1 MNRLRQT
8 PGWQYLIA
16 EPGTWLAL
24 CFLRP
29 VVFRERT
36 EAMLLQQ
43 RLKLMLRLGL
53 LILLVEYLPALLIRS
68 ILCLVDVNLYPSYF
82 SANFSL
88 LDPGIIPFWFDAT
101 WTIVLSCLLGGLF
114 GGLFTLRMGI
124 ATAVAFGLSTGINN
138 GCGSYTIVSIIF
150 GLSSGLAIGL
160 AFNSTIFK
168 HSSSRTKNKIRCTLN
183 IATVK

>member
-8 PGWQYLIA
+8 PGLQYLIA

-36 EAMLLQQ
+36 EAMPLQQ

-53 LILLVEYLPALLIRS
+53 LVLLLEYLPALLIRS
-68 ILCLVDVNLYPSYF
+68 ILCIADVNLYPSYF
-82 SANFSL
+82 NANFSL
-88 LDPGIIPFWFDAT
+88 LDPGIISFWFDAT
-101 WTIVLSCLLGGLF
+101 WAIVLSCLLGGLF

-124 ATAVAFGLSTGINN
+124 AAAVALGFSTGINN
-138 GCGSYTIVSIIF
+138 GVSGYSIVSVIF
-150 GLSSGLAIGL
+150 GLS
-160 AFNSTIFK
+160 
-168 HSSSRTKNKIRCTLN
+168 
-183 IATVK
+183 